1 MNEKKLILNFGK
13 QPVAKIT
20 DDQLNFLIHR
30 EFPNNIEL
38 IEKKLDKIKSDSKQG
53 KNRISAAVLRIANKE
68 LEKIDFLIKKA
79 NEDFRDIVAE
89 AEYPKSLSYGFGK
102 RNENERK
109 DDYLKDWEDYS
120 DWKTKK

>member
-1 MNEKKLILNFGK
+1 M
-13 QPVAKIT
+13 
-20 DDQLNFLIHR
+20 
-30 EFPNNIEL
+30 
-38 IEKKLDKIKSDSKQG
+38 DKIKSDSKQG
-53 KNRISAAVLRIANKE
+53 KNRISAAVLKIANKE

-89 AEYPKSLSYGFGK
+89 AEYPKSSSYGFGK